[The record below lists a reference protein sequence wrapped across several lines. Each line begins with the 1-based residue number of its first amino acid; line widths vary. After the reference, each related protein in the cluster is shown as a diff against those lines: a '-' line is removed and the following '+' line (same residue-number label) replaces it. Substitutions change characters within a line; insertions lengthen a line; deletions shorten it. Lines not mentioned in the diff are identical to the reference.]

1 MNKLPVT
8 CAAVLATLGLLTA
21 CGQRS
26 APPAEATAKPAD
38 AAAKTADSDAEAAAE
53 PHPMP
58 TVAHAAVDLSGIA
71 KAENGQTVAELYAD
85 KAKWV
90 GKPVSVRARV
100 VKANHN
106 IMDRN
111 WVHLRD
117 GTGAEGSNDLTVTTK
132 GDVPA
137 VGSTVLVSGTLT
149 TDKDLGA
156 GYKYEVLIE
165 DAKLVAE

>member
-1 MNKLPVT
+1 MNKLPVS
-8 CAAVLATLGLLTA
+8 CAAVLATLGLLAA

-26 APPAEATAKPAD
+26 TPPAEPTARPAE
-38 AAAKTADSDAEAAAE
+38 AAAKTADADAAAE
-53 PHPMP
+53 PHPLP

-71 KAENGQTVAELYAD
+71 KAENGQTVAELYAH
-85 KAKWV
+85 KAQWA

-106 IMDRN
+106 IMNRN

-132 GDVPA
+132 NDVPA
-137 VGSTVLVSGTLT
+137 VGTTVLVTGTLT

>member
-1 MNKLPVT
+1 MNKLPAT
-8 CAAVLATLGLLTA
+8 CAAVLATLGLLAA
-21 CGQRS
+21 CGQR
-26 APPAEATAKPAD
+26 ATPPAETAKPAE
-38 AAAKTADSDAEAAAE
+38 AAAKTADADADAAAE

-58 TVAHAAVDLSGIA
+58 TVAHAAVDMSGIA

-85 KAKWV
+85 KSKWA
-90 GKPVSVRARV
+90 GKPVTVRGRV

-117 GTGAEGSNDLTVTTK
+117 GTGDEGKNDLTITTK

-137 VGSTVLVSGTLT
+137 VGTTVLVTGTLT